1 MFKKEFRDA
10 LKILVHCLGIFLVYP
25 ALRVLDWDL
34 GYPQWDF
41 KGAWDFLYTIFAAV
55 FAGYSGVALL
65 AAEKA
70 DGAMEYLFA
79 LPVSRGYIVANKIGS
94 RFLLLLPVYLL
105 GIVSGALTNP
115 ASDGLGLLLI
125 FCFAVSVGLA
135 VDSVFLGVLGVL
147 ILQFIIYFAAL
158 MVQYLQAGAGI
169 PFQPAGLGAFLLLPG
184 LVLAVPAL
192 LAFWVSFKRMDLKP
206 RDYHVKPYLWIALP
220 SVLLVLAFVIFNY
233 RGFTKW
239 IKLY

>member
-1 MFKKEFRDA
+1 MFKKEFRDG
-10 LKILVHCLGIFLVYP
+10 LRILVQCLGIFLVYP

-41 KGAWDFLYTIFAAV
+41 KGSWDFLYTIFAAV

-65 AAEKA
+65 ASEKT
-70 DGAMEYLFA
+70 DGGMEYLFT
-79 LPVSRGYIVANKIGS
+79 LPVSRGYIVANKIGA
-94 RFLLLLPVYLL
+94 RLLLLAPVYLL
-105 GIVSGALTNP
+105 GVVSGALTHP
-115 ASDGLGLLLI
+115 AADGLSLLLL

-158 MVQYLQAGAGI
+158 MVQYLQ
-169 PFQPAGLGAFLLLPG
+169 PAELGASLLLPG
-184 LVLAVPAL
+184 LVLAIPAL
-192 LAFWVSFKRMDLKP
+192 LAFWISFKRMDLRP
-206 RDYHVKPYLWIALP
+206 RDYHVKPYLWILLP
-220 SVLLVLAFVIFNY
+220 SVLLTLAFVIFNY